1 MGDTGGYPL
10 SWWAVPKPTYNLL
23 YVRTNM
29 VEFRADE
36 REAVY
41 KSIYTRRDIRRFS
54 AEPISE
60 EVLARVLDA
69 AHHAPSVGFSQPWDF
84 VVVKDDETKAEIA
97 AIAER
102 AIAAACEGYQNPR
115 KSDFGQLKLEGIT
128 DAPVNICVTCDP
140 TRDAPHVLGR
150 NTMQEMDIYSTC
162 LAVQNLWLAAR
173 AEGVGVGW
181 VSFLYPHELRN
192 VLDIPHHIQPV
203 AYLCVGAPEN
213 GFPEKPVLQQKGWR
227 ERIDEDELIHYNRWN
242 PAKTPETQSQSN
254 PTTNN

>member
-1 MGDTGGYPL
+1 
-10 SWWAVPKPTYNLL
+10 
-23 YVRTNM
+23 M
-29 VEFRADE
+29 VEFGERE

-54 AEPISE
+54 GETIPE
-60 EVLARVLDA
+60 EILERVLDA

-84 VVVKDDETKAEIA
+84 VVIKEEKTKDEVA

-102 AIAAACEGYQNPR
+102 AIAAAREGYQEPR
-115 KSDFGQLKLEGIT
+115 KSDFGELKLEGIT
-128 DAPVNICVTCDP
+128 DSPVNICVTCDP

-150 NTMQEMDIYSTC
+150 NTMQEMDVYSTC

-203 AYLCVGAPEN
+203 AYLCVGYPEN
-213 GFPEKPVLQQKGWR
+213 GFPEEPVLQQQGWR
-227 ERIDEDELIHYNRWN
+227 ERIDEDELVHYGKWN
-242 PAKTPETQSQSN
+242 SSKTPMVGSQTESSIDE
-254 PTTNN
+254 